1 MSAADLGI
9 PFAELL
15 SESSQRYVKAAV
27 ILAVAVTIAFTI
39 DRAFARR
46 GRMLAD
52 KVIRGGISQEADTR
66 LRFIRRLVWL
76 VIVLIGIFS
85 ALSQFTGISGLA
97 RSVLAS
103 GALAAAIIGFAAR
116 QTLANLV
123 AGIML
128 AITQPLR
135 VGDWVTFEDNYG
147 VVEDVRLNFT
157 VLRTLGDQRIVIP
170 NEMLASGVLRND
182 TLDNDAVGIEVSLW
196 LAPSIDAEKA
206 LAALREHTDQSVTVA
221 EVAPDGIRIA
231 IGGERVAP
239 SERAKREAEVRAA
252 CLARLRAA
260 GLIGGAEEAQPR
272 AAAPS

>member
-1 MSAADLGI
+1 M
-9 PFAELL
+9 
-15 SESSQRYVKAAV
+15 
-27 ILAVAVTIAFTI
+27 ILTVALAIAFTV

-46 GRMLAD
+46 GRALAD
-52 KVIRGGISQEADTR
+52 KVIRGGISQQTDTR

-76 VIVLIGIFS
+76 TIVVVGVFA
-85 ALSQFTGISGLA
+85 ALSQFTGIGGVA

-103 GALAAAIIGFAAR
+103 SALAAAIIGFAAR

-135 VGDWVTFEDNYG
+135 VGDWVTFDDNYG

-170 NEMLASGVLRND
+170 NELLASGILRND

-196 LAPSIDAEKA
+196 LAPTIDTEQA
-206 LAALREHTDQSVTVA
+206 LAALREHTDQTVTVA
-221 EVAPDGIRIA
+221 EVAPDGVRMVV
-231 IGGERVAP
+231 GGERVP
-239 SERAKREAEVRAA
+239 PPERAKREAEVRAA
-252 CLARLRAA
+252 CLAQLRAA
-260 GLIGGAEEAQPR
+260 GLIGEAEEAQPR
-272 AAAPS
+272 AGSSS

>member
-206 LAALREHTDQSVTVA
+206 LAALREHTDQSVTLA